1 MPGPFYNSK
10 FGCAVSIY
18 QVLAENGLIYS
29 ALAKG
34 ELRSRLCLRI
44 STFFLVTIQSL
55 CGSGAVLA
63 DEANSINKQG
73 EAIYK
78 AAASCQ
84 GKRMWTGFG
93 LAEGTL
99 GCAAA
104 LSNVLNIAGIREAH
118 SAAVVPLRKQLLKGS
133 HEVTEITIKNGE
145 IACIENELV
154 LNSARPGDL
163 LFAFS
168 EPPSKPNLGGHAHC
182 GIMSFGMFVFTNDWN
197 DGIWKR
203 VDIHSMFD
211 GYRYVRLLRIMPTK
225 RNTK

>member
-1 MPGPFYNSK
+1 MPAPFYNSRS
-10 FGCAVSIY
+10 GCAASIY
-18 QVLAENGLIYS
+18 HVLAGRGAKQN
-29 ALAKG
+29 ALVKCV
-34 ELRSRLCLRI
+34 RCSRFRI
-44 STFFLVTIQSL
+44 KFLTFFLVTILSL
-55 CGSGAVLA
+55 CVSGIVLA
-63 DEANSINKQG
+63 EDANSVNKQS

-93 LAEGTL
+93 LTEGTL

-104 LSNVLNIAGIREAH
+104 MSNVLNIAGIRDAH
-118 SAAVVPLRKQLLKGS
+118 SAAVVPLRKQILKGS
-133 HEVTEITIKNGE
+133 HEVVEIKIKNGE
-145 IACIENELV
+145 TACIENELV

-211 GYRYVRLLRIMPTK
+211 GYRYVRLVRVMPAKRKTK
-225 RNTK
+225 